1 MAICYNY
8 YYLHYNP
15 FVHVF
20 PNLAFLPSFPI
31 QRISPFKQLH
41 EFDTTQFLTLLSN
54 PFQIPL
60 NCGKGIVKV
69 KRERGRRKG
78 GKEKR
83 KEGDRGKSHEDG
95 ESRAAATFRKL
106 KRRWRV
112 IDLADPRKLIA
123 KTREEK
129 PQTNPTT
136 AGSSRG
142 SESSKTRN

>member
-1 MAICYNY
+1 MIFFSCLSRFSNFFFFNKQNV
-8 YYLHYNP
+8 L
-15 FVHVF
+15 
-20 PNLAFLPSFPI
+20 FLQWDI
-31 QRISPFKQLH
+31 VISVSEKRG
-41 EFDTTQFLTLLSN
+41 
-54 PFQIPL
+54 QIDMHLIFFSLEPPL

-69 KRERGRRKG
+69 KRERRRRKG

-83 KEGDRGKSHEDG
+83 KEGDRGKSREDG

-112 IDLADPRKLIA
+112 IDLADPRKPIA

-129 PQTNPTT
+129 PRTNPTT